1 MPLARLWISRAAARS
16 IGSANCRHCFV
27 AHSAAKSAPLSL
39 AGGGTLVGTVQVPG
53 DKSISH
59 RALLFGAIAEGE
71 TRIEGLLPAE
81 DPLSTAACLRA
92 MGVEVSPI
100 QAGQPVTVQGAG
112 LDGFQE
118 PGDVLDCGNSG
129 TTMRLMLGLLAGRVG
144 RHFVLTGD
152 GSLRG
157 RPMRR
162 VGAPLAQMGAQIGGR
177 GDGNFAPLAV
187 QGQPLRGTTIHTPVA
202 SAQVKSAILLAALTA
217 EGPTTV
223 IEPAQSRDHS
233 ERMLRSFGAELSVG
247 GAGNTVVT
255 LTPGQTLKGQAV
267 VVPGD
272 ISSAAFWLVAGAITP
287 GAEITVQ
294 NVGLNPSRTGILEV
308 LDQMGAQ
315 ISVLNRREVAGEP
328 VGDLRVCH
336 GPLQAF
342 DIGGELIP
350 RLVDEIP
357 VLAVAACCAEGISR
371 IRDAEELR
379 VKETDRLAVMARQ
392 LGAMGGRIEE
402 FADGMTINGCTE
414 LHGAEVDSETDHR
427 VAMSLAVA
435 AGIARGDTLLHR
447 PEAAAVSYPGFW
459 DDLARLKQQAG

>member
-1 MPLARLWISRAAARS
+1 VAESNAASSPAAGSTPLQL
-16 IGSANCRHCFV
+16 H
-27 AHSAAKSAPLSL
+27 
-39 AGGGTLVGTVQVPG
+39 GGGSLRGRVRVPG

-59 RALLFGAIAEGE
+59 RALLFGAIAEGT

-92 MGVEVSPI
+92 MGVEVSAI
-100 QAGQPVTVQGAG
+100 RAGEAVSVQGVG

-152 GSLRG
+152 SSLRG

-162 VGAPLAQMGAQIGGR
+162 VGAPLAKMSAVINGR
-177 GDGNFAPLAV
+177 KDGNFAPLAV
-187 QGQPLRGTTIHTPVA
+187 LGQPLRGNRIHTPVA

-217 EGPTTV
+217 KGPTTV
-223 IEPAQSRDHS
+223 IEPVQSRDHS
-233 ERMLRSFGAELSVG
+233 ERMLRAFGAQLEVG
-247 GAGNTVVT
+247 GPGLTEVT
-255 LTPGQTLKGQAV
+255 LTPGSSLRGQPV

-272 ISSAAFWLVAGAITP
+272 ISSAAFWLVAAAITP
-287 GAEITVQ
+287 GATLTVE

-308 LDQMGAQ
+308 LEQMGARL
-315 ISVLNRREVAGEP
+315 SVLNQRDVAGEP
-328 VGDLRVCH
+328 VGDLQVSH
-336 GPLQAF
+336 GPLQPF
-342 DIGGELIP
+342 EIGAELIP

-357 VLAVAACCAEGISR
+357 VLAVAACCAEGVSR
-371 IRDAEELR
+371 VTGAEELR

-392 LGAMGGRIEE
+392 LGAMGARIEE
-402 FADGMTINGCTE
+402 ADDGMAITGVTA
-414 LHGAEVDSETDHR
+414 LRGATVDSETDHR

-435 AGIARGDTLLHR
+435 AGIASGTTTLHR
-447 PEAAAVSYPGFW
+447 AAAAAVSYPSFW
-459 DDLARLKQQAG
+459 DDLQRLRS